1 MMSEQEACITTV
13 ITRLWR
19 NQIAMSEALHALAL
33 LLADSGRS
41 DHAARVMQLSAKM
54 LDSDHVVE
62 PAITALVEISG
73 KRFQP
78 ANDGDVMPTPP
89 SS

>member
-1 MMSEQEACITTV
+1 MMSEKEACLTTV

-19 NQIAMSEALHALAL
+19 NQIVMCEALHALASL
-33 LLADSGRS
+33 LVKSGRS
-41 DHAARVMQLSAKM
+41 DQAARMMQLSARM
-54 LDSDHVVE
+54 LDSEHVIE

-78 ANDGDVMPTPP
+78 ANDE
-89 SS
+89 

>member
-1 MMSEQEACITTV
+1 MSEQEALITTV

-19 NQIAMSEALHALAL
+19 NQIAMFEALHDLAL
-33 LLADSGRS
+33 LLSESGRS
-41 DHAARVMQLSAKM
+41 EHAARVMQLSARL
-54 LDSDHVVE
+54 LDSDHVE

-78 ANDGDVMPTPP
+78 ANDDGATLSPTEK
-89 SS
+89 